1 MADSCP
7 GRPWAPGP
15 QFSASGGTC
24 TLRCSKH
31 LPRTCLS
38 LCLQSSNESCEKV
51 CQFLIPFAKVAHG
64 KLWARGADTVT
75 YPVSTENR
83 EVKASRVPNY
93 SCGES
98 QGMDSGWK
106 GPQQTEPTPTQGS
119 SCLPTPYLGPH
130 SRSHPNSQPLEPPSC
145 LRRQCYLQVRPG
157 QGNHNPLAWH
167 HPGLGPNLS
176 YPSWAE
182 RGSGLPGQEKRLP
195 GEGFLPISGCKEN
208 LFLGFGDSA
217 WGLPNICLG

>member
-1 MADSCP
+1 MSLVRKCVSFSSHSPKSHTASCGQE
-7 GRPWAPGP
+7 GR
-15 QFSASGGTC
+15 
-24 TLRCSKH
+24 TL
-31 LPRTCLS
+31 LPT
-38 LCLQSSNESCEKV
+38 LCLLRIVRSRLQGSQTTPVGSHR
-51 CQFLIPFAKVAHG
+51 AWTVAG
-64 KLWARGADTVT
+64 KGH
-75 YPVSTENR
+75 
-83 EVKASRVPNY
+83 SR
-93 SCGES
+93 
-98 QGMDSGWK
+98 
-106 GPQQTEPTPTQGS
+106 EPTPTQGS

-167 HPGLGPNLS
+167 RPGLGPNLC